1 MRRQHSGLESPALAL
16 RLPSYPARF
25 AGKVPKVIRMKQ
37 TVSLSEIMAELSR
50 VNDREIVALKDQLYS
65 AFTTESGIVA
75 AIVKNGQELL
85 FLAPEQ
91 FEVVEWYA

>member
-1 MRRQHSGLESPALAL
+1 MRYPRSGLESPALAL
-16 RLPSYPARF
+16 KLPSYPLRF
-25 AGKVPKVIRMKQ
+25 DGKVPKIIRMLQ

-50 VNDREIVALKDQLYS
+50 VNDREMVAHQGQLYA

-85 FLAPEQ
+85 FLAPEN